1 MKEPPEYDA
10 QKNVIEDDKFFRFG
24 NSHPTRTWQ
33 EEFNERFGFYC
44 GKPKNE
50 TMTPNNVRAF
60 ISSLLSRQESEVR
73 TQTIKECLDSLENDG
88 IIIYSKVKDIEQYDK
103 RWKAGFERA
112 IKLLEA
118 LHT

>member
-60 ISSLLSRQESEVR
+60 ISSLLSRQESELR
-73 TQTIKECLDSLENDG
+73 KKIEG
-88 IIIYSKVKDIEQYDK
+88 MIYSRPHTHSNEDCEACTHDSALQQVL
-103 RWKAGFERA
+103 
-112 IKLLEA
+112 KLL
-118 LHT
+118 HT